1 MVPATIDEIE
11 QVMKT
16 STLPQLSFARVQK
29 VCLLSAVSC
38 ALAFSLT
45 GKSMAAESTEDSH
58 ASPAT
63 THYTVPQSTAVD
75 KLVQKLYANSPLNM
89 MVLRKALVD
98 ANPKVI
104 TGNPQQ
110 RVKAGTTIVVPDH
123 AELVRTTLTPFAA
136 QDTQENSAIS
146 RDYSTRKQWVRFP

>member
-1 MVPATIDEIE
+1 MNLSLFKFMVVIFAFALSCSVQSADVPE
-11 QVMKT
+11 QAKT
-16 STLPQLSFARVQK
+16 
-29 VCLLSAVSC
+29 AVSTTQHKV
-38 ALAFSLT
+38 S
-45 GKSMAAESTEDSH
+45 ESTPIDR
-58 ASPAT
+58 
-63 THYTVPQSTAVD
+63 
-75 KLVQKLYANSPLNM
+75 LVQKIYANSPLNTAL
-89 MVLRKALVD
+89 LRKALVD

-110 RVKAGTTIVVPDH
+110 RVKAGTTLVVPDH

>member
-1 MVPATIDEIE
+1 MNLSLFKFMVVTFAFALSCSVQSADVPE
-11 QVMKT
+11 QAKT
-16 STLPQLSFARVQK
+16 
-29 VCLLSAVSC
+29 AVSTTQHKV
-38 ALAFSLT
+38 S
-45 GKSMAAESTEDSH
+45 ESTPIDR
-58 ASPAT
+58 
-63 THYTVPQSTAVD
+63 
-75 KLVQKLYANSPLNM
+75 LVQKIYANSPLNTAL
-89 MVLRKALVD
+89 LRKTLVD

-110 RVKAGTTIVVPDH
+110 RVKAGTTLVVPDH

>member
-1 MVPATIDEIE
+1 MNLSLFKFMVVTFAFALSCSVQSADVPE
-11 QVMKT
+11 QAKT
-16 STLPQLSFARVQK
+16 
-29 VCLLSAVSC
+29 AVSTTQHKV
-38 ALAFSLT
+38 S
-45 GKSMAAESTEDSH
+45 ESTPIDR
-58 ASPAT
+58 
-63 THYTVPQSTAVD
+63 
-75 KLVQKLYANSPLNM
+75 LVQKIYANSPLNTAL
-89 MVLRKALVD
+89 LRKALVD

-110 RVKAGTTIVVPDH
+110 RVKAGTTLVVPDH

>member
-1 MVPATIDEIE
+1 MNLSPFKFMVVTIAFALSCSVQSADVPD
-11 QVMKT
+11 QAKT
-16 STLPQLSFARVQK
+16 
-29 VCLLSAVSC
+29 AVSTTQHKV
-38 ALAFSLT
+38 S
-45 GKSMAAESTEDSH
+45 ESTPIDR
-58 ASPAT
+58 
-63 THYTVPQSTAVD
+63 
-75 KLVQKLYANSPLNM
+75 LVQKIYANSPLNTAL
-89 MVLRKALVD
+89 LRKALVD

-136 QDTQENSAIS
+136 QETQENSAIS

>member
-1 MVPATIDEIE
+1 MNLSLFKFMVVTFAFALSCSVQSADVPE
-11 QVMKT
+11 QAKT
-16 STLPQLSFARVQK
+16 
-29 VCLLSAVSC
+29 AVSTTQHKV
-38 ALAFSLT
+38 S
-45 GKSMAAESTEDSH
+45 ESTPIDR
-58 ASPAT
+58 
-63 THYTVPQSTAVD
+63 
-75 KLVQKLYANSPLNM
+75 LVQKIYANSPLNTAL
-89 MVLRKALVD
+89 LRKALVD

-136 QDTQENSAIS
+136 QETQENSAIS

>member
-1 MVPATIDEIE
+1 MVVTFAFALSCSVQSADVPE
-11 QVMKT
+11 QAKT
-16 STLPQLSFARVQK
+16 
-29 VCLLSAVSC
+29 AVSTTQHKV
-38 ALAFSLT
+38 S
-45 GKSMAAESTEDSH
+45 ESTPIDR
-58 ASPAT
+58 
-63 THYTVPQSTAVD
+63 
-75 KLVQKLYANSPLNM
+75 LVQKIYANSPLNTAL
-89 MVLRKALVD
+89 LRKALVD

-110 RVKAGTTIVVPDH
+110 RVKAGTTLVVPDH

>member
-1 MVPATIDEIE
+1 MNLSLFKFMVVTFAFAMSCSVQSADVPE
-11 QVMKT
+11 QAKT
-16 STLPQLSFARVQK
+16 
-29 VCLLSAVSC
+29 AVSTTQHKV
-38 ALAFSLT
+38 S
-45 GKSMAAESTEDSH
+45 ESTPIDR
-58 ASPAT
+58 
-63 THYTVPQSTAVD
+63 
-75 KLVQKLYANSPLNM
+75 LVQKIYANSPLNTAL
-89 MVLRKALVD
+89 LRKALVD

-110 RVKAGTTIVVPDH
+110 RVKAGTTLVVPDH

>member
-1 MVPATIDEIE
+1 MNLSPFKYMVVTIAFALSCSVQSADVPD
-11 QVMKT
+11 QAKT
-16 STLPQLSFARVQK
+16 T
-29 VCLLSAVSC
+29 
-38 ALAFSLT
+38 
-45 GKSMAAESTEDSH
+45 ESTTQHKVSE
-58 ASPAT
+58 
-63 THYTVPQSTAVD
+63 STPID
-75 KLVQKLYANSPLNM
+75 RLVQKIYANSPLNTAL
-89 MVLRKALVD
+89 LRKALVD

-136 QDTQENSAIS
+136 QETQENSAIS